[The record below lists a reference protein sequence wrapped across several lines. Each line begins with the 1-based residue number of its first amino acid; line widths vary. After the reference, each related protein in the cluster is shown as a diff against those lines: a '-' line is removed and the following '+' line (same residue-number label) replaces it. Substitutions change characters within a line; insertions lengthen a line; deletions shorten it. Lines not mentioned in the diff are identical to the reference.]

1 MRSTQKDTYLRA
13 AERLRH
19 FDRPALVAWGA
30 EDRMMPHKTGRRL
43 AEPLPRGRYVEIPEA
58 GTLVPMDN
66 PAALAQELRRF
77 IKEDA

>member
-1 MRSTQKDTYLRA
+1 M
-13 AERLRH
+13 
-19 FDRPALVAWGA
+19 V
-30 EDRMMPHKTGRRL
+30 PHRTGRRL
-43 AEPLPRGRYVEIPEA
+43 AELLPRGRYVEIPEA

>member
-1 MRSTQKDTYLRA
+1 
-13 AERLRH
+13 
-19 FDRPALVAWGA
+19 
-30 EDRMMPHKTGRRL
+30 MMPHKTGRRL
-43 AEPLPRGRYVEIPEA
+43 AEPLPQGRYVEIPEA